1 MSTAQP
7 HRNGS
12 TDIIGS
18 LREKLNAT
26 VLPITP
32 AQRERLL
39 LQLGSDML
47 SLNEL
52 TQEIMSVPVAALHV
66 CRAAGDAARNKDV
79 DILTLEQACGLLG
92 TQRLGTQSVSAVAE
106 YQRTRCQPG
115 AGAVLAPHS
124 PSVA

>member
-39 LQLGSDML
+39 LQLDSDML
-47 SLNEL
+47 SLSEL

-92 TQRLGTQSVSAVAE
+92 TQRLGT
-106 YQRTRCQPG
+106 
-115 AGAVLAPHS
+115 
-124 PSVA
+124 